1 MEKKQADVQ
10 KISCKILSW
19 DDVDDLCKKLA
30 HKVSETGY
38 KPDLIIGLARG
49 GWFTARVLCD
59 LLSVKELVSLKVE
72 HWGVTAQPDG
82 KAVIRYPFSLDLSG
96 KNVLVADDITDTGE
110 SMRVT
115 VDYLMQMK
123 PKAMR
128 TAVLQHISS
137 SSKFNPD
144 FFGEEVPLFW
154 YVYPWNFFEDMGNL
168 VPKVFAK
175 NEALADAEIN
185 ARLKKQ
191 YSFSLDSK
199 KLAETLAQISKKG
212 LLKKQGDKWASA

>member
-19 DDVDDLCKKLA
+19 DDVDALCKKLA
-30 HKVSETGY
+30 QKIVDSGY
-38 KPDLIIGLARG
+38 KPDIIIGLARG
-49 GWFTARVLCD
+49 GWFSARVLCD
-59 LLSVKELVSLKVE
+59 LLGVKELLSLKVE

-82 KAVIRYPFSLDLSG
+82 KAVIKYPFNLDLSD
-96 KNVLVADDITDTGE
+96 KKILVVDDITDTGE
-110 SMRVT
+110 SMKLT
-115 VDYLMQMK
+115 SEFLAPMK

-144 FFGEEVPLFW
+144 FFGEDVPWFW
-154 YVYPWNFFEDMGNL
+154 YVYPWNYFEDMGNL

-175 NEALADAEIN
+175 GESMDEQELN
-185 ARLKKQ
+185 AALKKN
-191 YSFSLDSK
+191 YAFSLDQK
-199 KLAETLAQISKKG
+199 KLSETLAQLEKKG
-212 LLKKQGDKWASA
+212 LLKKQGGKWAVA

>member
-19 DDVDDLCKKLA
+19 DDVDALCKKLA

-110 SMRVT
+110 SMNVT

-144 FFGEEVPLFW
+144 FFGEDVPWYW
-154 YVYPWNFFEDMGNL
+154 YVYPWNFFEDMSNL

-199 KLAETLAQISKKG
+199 KLSETLAQISKKG